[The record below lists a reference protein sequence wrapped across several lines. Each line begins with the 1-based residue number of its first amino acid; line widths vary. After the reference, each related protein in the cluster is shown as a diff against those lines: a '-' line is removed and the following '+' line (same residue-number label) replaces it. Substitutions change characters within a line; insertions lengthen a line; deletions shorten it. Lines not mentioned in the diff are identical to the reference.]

1 MGRGMRLGAA
11 AAGLAVLLGVGVVAE
26 AQNAPTAVI
35 KERQDL
41 MKANG
46 ASAKALAEMM
56 KGEKPYDQ
64 AAAHKAAVTI
74 NDNSKKISS
83 LFPPGS
89 GAEAGVKTGALP
101 AIWTNKA
108 DFDAKAKK
116 LEEESAKLV
125 AANDEA
131 AVKAQFGNVGK
142 SCGGC
147 HETYRAKESK

>member
-1 MGRGMRLGAA
+1 MGRGMRFSAA
-11 AAGLAVLLGVGVVAE
+11 AAGLAVLLGVGMVAE
-26 AQNAPTAVI
+26 AQNAPSAVI
-35 KERQDL
+35 KTRQDL
-41 MKANG
+41 MKSNG

-56 KGEKPYDQ
+56 KGEKPYSQDV
-64 AAAHKAAVTI
+64 AHKAAMTI
-74 NDNSKKISS
+74 NENSKKIPS

-147 HETYRAKESK
+147 HETYRAKENK